1 MCGKPHRT
9 ELNLGGKKMKT
20 RWIVLASITLMLM
33 LPTVLF
39 AQAMTPEEVVTAMIE
54 AEEAGDLEAGIALF
68 ADDAEFSVGPV
79 TPVDMPGPTIVGTD
93 AIRAYW
99 VAIAAKNED
108 ISREIT
114 GVEGNTVTTL
124 GRYQDDDLRS
134 LGLEFIDGTEEWV
147 VQDGKITEYTWTT
160 TDESVAE
167 LMAALPPEAM
177 PVSGGDG
184 FPTYAVLMAI
194 GGLTISVGLGL
205 MLLGR
210 RSL

>member
-1 MCGKPHRT
+1 
-9 ELNLGGKKMKT
+9 MKT

-167 LMAALPPEAM
+167 LMAAMPPETV
-177 PVSGGDG
+177 PETGGVAL
-184 FPTYAVLMAI
+184 PTYAVIMAI
-194 GGLTISVGLGL
+194 GGLTVSVGLGL
-205 MLLGR
+205 TLRRR
-210 RSL
+210 RSFL

>member
-1 MCGKPHRT
+1 
-9 ELNLGGKKMKT
+9 MKI
-20 RWIVLASITLMLM
+20 RWIVLASLTLMLM

-39 AQAMTPEEVVTAMIE
+39 AQAMTPEEVVMAMIE

-68 ADDAEFSVGPV
+68 ADDVVYSVLPL
-79 TPVDMPGPTIVGTD
+79 TPLDMPGPTIVGKD

-99 VAIAAKNED
+99 EAIVAKNQD

-124 GRYQDDDLRS
+124 GRYVDDDLRS
-134 LGLEFIDGTEEWV
+134 LGLESIEVTEEWV
-147 VQDGKITEYTWTT
+147 IQDDKITEYTSTI

-184 FPTYAVLMAI
+184 FPTYVVIMAL

-205 MLLGR
+205 TLLHR
-210 RSL
+210 RSF

>member
-1 MCGKPHRT
+1 
-9 ELNLGGKKMKT
+9 
-20 RWIVLASITLMLM
+20 
-33 LPTVLF
+33 
-39 AQAMTPEEVVTAMIE
+39 
-54 AEEAGDLEAGIALF
+54 
-68 ADDAEFSVGPV
+68 
-79 TPVDMPGPTIVGTD
+79 MPGPTIVGKD

-99 VAIAAKNED
+99 EAITAKNED

-124 GRYQDDDLRS
+124 GRYADDDVRS
-134 LGLEFIDGTEEWV
+134 LGLEYLEVTEEWV
-147 VQDGKITEYTWTT
+147 IQDGKITEYTSTI

-205 MLLGR
+205 TLLHR

>member
-1 MCGKPHRT
+1 
-9 ELNLGGKKMKT
+9 MKI
-20 RWIVLASITLMLM
+20 RWIVLASLTLMLM
-33 LPTVLF
+33 LPTALF

-54 AEEAGDLEAGIALF
+54 AETAGDLEAGIALF
-68 ADDAEFSVGPV
+68 ADDATFSVAP

-99 VAIAAKNED
+99 EAIAAKNED

-124 GRYQDDDLRS
+124 GRYVDDDLRS
-134 LGLEFIDGTEEWV
+134 LGIEYLEGTEEWV
-147 VQDGKITEYTWTT
+147 IEDGKITEYTWTA

-167 LMAALPPEAM
+167 LMAALPPETV
-177 PVSGGDG
+177 PETGGG
-184 FPTYAVLMAI
+184 AFPTYAVIMAI

-205 MLLGR
+205 TLLGR
-210 RSL
+210 RSF